1 MTVATESSNKIWPAE
16 CRKNPPVTGAI
27 LWVILLLCLLPLFL
41 TRTYKGGRD
50 SWSLRIGKV
59 IQRYVS
65 GADSGIS
72 MIELSSNI
80 LLLSLEYY

>member
-1 MTVATESSNKIWPAE
+1 M

-27 LWVILLLCLLPLFL
+27 FVGHLLCLLPLFL

-65 GADSGIS
+65 GVGLWDFHDRVKQQYFAPQLGV
-72 MIELSSNI
+72 
-80 LLLSLEYY
+80 LLRN